1 MLLPEI
7 KVKMFEVK
15 NVSAILCITD
25 MNIKFLSHWVVT
37 KPKKRDR
44 VVYVTDLGMYDRKQF
59 YLIKWIVLV
68 HYVLYREMALFFKVL
83 RD

>member
-1 MLLPEI
+1 MLLPEM

-25 MNIKFLSHWVVT
+25 MNILNFRSHWVVT

-44 VVYVTDLGMYDRKQF
+44 VMYVTDLGMYERKQF
-59 YLIKWIVLV
+59 YLIK
-68 HYVLYREMALFFKVL
+68 
-83 RD
+83 

>member
-15 NVSAILCITD
+15 SVSAFLCITD

-44 VVYVTDLGMYDRKQF
+44 VMYVTDLGVYGRKQF
-59 YLIKWIVLV
+59 FLN
-68 HYVLYREMALFFKVL
+68 E
-83 RD
+83 

>member
-15 NVSAILCITD
+15 NVLAILCITA

-44 VVYVTDLGMYDRKQF
+44 VMYDLGMYDRKQ
-59 YLIKWIVLV
+59 L
-68 HYVLYREMALFFKVL
+68 
-83 RD
+83 